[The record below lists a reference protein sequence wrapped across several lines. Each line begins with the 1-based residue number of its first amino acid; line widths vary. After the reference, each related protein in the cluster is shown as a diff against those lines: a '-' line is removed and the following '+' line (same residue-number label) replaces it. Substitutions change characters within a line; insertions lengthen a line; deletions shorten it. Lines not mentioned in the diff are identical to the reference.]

1 MGKETVY
8 TFHLDIWIEFPY
20 VFDHSFMRMEAD
32 TESEKKKERINLEA
46 WECSSVCCDFKCM
59 RSMDGVSEYKHLN

>member
-1 MGKETVY
+1 MGKETVD

-32 TESEKKKERINLEA
+32 TESERKEREN
-46 WECSSVCCDFKCM
+46 KP
-59 RSMDGVSEYKHLN
+59 RSLGV